1 MIKNVAKI
9 SQEIATEIRG
19 LEYSEGVLFSPVE
32 DANNNI
38 IISLQEA
45 QYLDLSKWEVIEF
58 NPKIEENEFTTEN

>member
-9 SQEIATEIRG
+9 SDENAELLKTEVYEDG
-19 LEYSEGVLFSPVE
+19 KFFNPTQDAVE
-32 DANNNI
+32 NW

-45 QYLDLSKWEVIEF
+45 QHLDLSKWEVIEF